1 MNGNLLVSVGRIPP
15 RMEIRREA
23 IIETPYI
30 MLLVNDPK
38 NYLIEGLG

>member
-1 MNGNLLVSVGRIPP
+1 
-15 RMEIRREA
+15 MEIRKEA

-38 NYLIEGLG
+38 HSLFEGI